1 MMGTGFTHTARVV
14 GGFLGL
20 LLAAGSSTQAQAASA
35 DLMVY
40 SGGYGL
46 SYTLLSGAVEVCS
59 SIRTY
64 SYCAPVALSI
74 PMENGLVTTESLIVA
89 FEDYK
94 AAIHELRLPPQAL
107 AALDTA
113 VEGTLLPALADEIN
127 AGIVALPLSMTM
139 QQSRANPSAFSAV
152 FVDGY
157 ATEYYGMGEL
167 DTVTGAFKMIPDFVT
182 GQIDATTLV
191 GSGSA
196 DLPITVQESV
206 ALTTP
211 WGTQTLTVSARGN
224 LGAAFDMSR

>member
-1 MMGTGFTHTARVV
+1 MHGTSSTRLGSML
-14 GGFLGL
+14 LGL
-20 LLAAGSSTQAQAASA
+20 TLALAAGAQAQAASA

-46 SYTLLSGAVEVCS
+46 SYTMLSGAVEVCS

-64 SYCAPVALSI
+64 SYCAPVALAI
-74 PMENGLVTTESLIVA
+74 PMENGVVTTENLIVA

-94 AAIHELRLPPQAL
+94 AAIHELRLPPK
-107 AALDTA
+107 ALDALDLA

-127 AGIVALPLSMTM
+127 AGIVALPLSMDM
-139 QQSRANPSAFSAV
+139 QQTRANPSAFSAV

-167 DTVTGAFKMIPDFVT
+167 DTVTGAFRMIPDFVT

-191 GSGSA
+191 GTGTA

-206 ALTTP
+206 VLTTP
-211 WGTQTLTVSARGN
+211 WGTETLSVSARGN
-224 LGAAFDMSR
+224 LGAAFAMTRP